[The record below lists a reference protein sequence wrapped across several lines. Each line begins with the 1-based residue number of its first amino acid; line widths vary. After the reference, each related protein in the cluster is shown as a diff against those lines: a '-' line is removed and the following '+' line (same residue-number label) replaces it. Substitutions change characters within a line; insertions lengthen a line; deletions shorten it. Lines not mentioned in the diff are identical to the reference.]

1 MTPYHEVGDKLVS
14 NGYCAVPVV
23 PGYKKPGIYSSGA
36 WHAMPAWTTRYLSQ
50 LPNAIE
56 RHTWNRAPEAGVCVI
71 LGRSSGHLVAV
82 DVDIDE
88 CVESVMAVLPETR
101 FQKRG
106 AKGLTLFYRS
116 HIPPRP
122 FDRVLDDGRRE
133 RMVDFLSE
141 GRQTLLPPTL
151 HPETGN
157 PYEWVGEG
165 RLEDSTISDMPWLPD
180 NAIELIEAALA
191 PFGYSKDRQPHRNP
205 SSEPGKALEPTEN
218 ANVFRE
224 LNEAA
229 LANLPAWVPWLGL
242 YKLEKVGNGYKAV
255 ADWRSSTRGR
265 PLNQRAQNLSLSPA
279 GIKDFGAD
287 KGYTPIDLVM
297 KAHTHDDFDRAFA
310 WLNERVSVGLPPVEV
325 RLKAKPA
332 QVDVVASDEHEE
344 PAPVAEAAAPEQEI
358 KPWRRK
364 PESIDLTSCPGLVGD
379 IADWIV
385 STAEFQQPL
394 LAIGS
399 GLALVSVVCG
409 RQIIGPTQSGTHLYI
424 VGVAPTGAGKDW
436 PMTAISRILDVAGMD
451 RLVGPGRFTA
461 DSAIVHA
468 LTSSPRIVS
477 LIDEI
482 GQFLARGKSRSAS
495 THEQGISALLRSL
508 WSAGPGAMKMTGRA
522 NADAVTLYAPAL
534 TIFGVS
540 TAGELFDNLTKADIS
555 NGLLNR
561 FLILKNETRPSA
573 STPKTMRHE
582 IPDSIVDKLRAIK
595 VRLGDLADSQFSGT
609 GTTRLTAEPHHVP
622 WASEEAEQAYQAIR
636 VRVAAAMEADPRQEM
651 YLARSAEM
659 AVRIATVRAVG
670 INPQAPAVTVD
681 DLAWAEALVMQSVAQ
696 MFEEADEKVAEN
708 DRERYSKRVI
718 RYLERVRKGESRKV
732 AKTKRDIHGHIGT
745 TVAVK
750 YLTEILDGLISVGAI
765 EEVDI
770 TDPSKHTKKVMGYR
784 LV

>member
-1 MTPYHEVGDKLVS
+1 
-14 NGYCAVPVV
+14 
-23 PGYKKPGIYSSGA
+23 
-36 WHAMPAWTTRYLSQ
+36 
-50 LPNAIE
+50 
-56 RHTWNRAPEAGVCVI
+56 
-71 LGRSSGHLVAV
+71 
-82 DVDIDE
+82 
-88 CVESVMAVLPETR
+88 
-101 FQKRG
+101 
-106 AKGLTLFYRS
+106 
-116 HIPPRP
+116 
-122 FDRVLDDGRRE
+122 
-133 RMVDFLSE
+133 
-141 GRQTLLPPTL
+141 
-151 HPETGN
+151 
-157 PYEWVGEG
+157 
-165 RLEDSTISDMPWLPD
+165 
-180 NAIELIEAALA
+180 
-191 PFGYSKDRQPHRNP
+191 
-205 SSEPGKALEPTEN
+205 
-218 ANVFRE
+218 
-224 LNEAA
+224 
-229 LANLPAWVPWLGL
+229 
-242 YKLEKVGNGYKAV
+242 
-255 ADWRSSTRGR
+255 
-265 PLNQRAQNLSLSPA
+265 
-279 GIKDFGAD
+279 
-287 KGYTPIDLVM
+287 
-297 KAHTHDDFDRAFA
+297 
-310 WLNERVSVGLPPVEV
+310 
-325 RLKAKPA
+325 
-332 QVDVVASDEHEE
+332 
-344 PAPVAEAAAPEQEI
+344 
-358 KPWRRK
+358 
-364 PESIDLTSCPGLVGD
+364 
-379 IADWIV
+379 
-385 STAEFQQPL
+385 
-394 LAIGS
+394 
-399 GLALVSVVCG
+399 
-409 RQIIGPTQSGTHLYI
+409 
-424 VGVAPTGAGKDW
+424 
-436 PMTAISRILDVAGMD
+436 
-451 RLVGPGRFTA
+451 
-461 DSAIVHA
+461 
-468 LTSSPRIVS
+468 
-477 LIDEI
+477 
-482 GQFLARGKSRSAS
+482 
-495 THEQGISALLRSL
+495 
-508 WSAGPGAMKMTGRA
+508 
-522 NADAVTLYAPAL
+522 L